1 MKSLPFLNP
10 AAGSP
15 AVRNPG
21 RPAIIVPTQALDAED
36 LSAECAAAAATR
48 IVDAVE
54 WRIDPLLAAA
64 SAQGGAQGGA
74 HSGLHGLAEAAL
86 RLLPH
91 ALTAELPILLTV
103 RTGFEGGQVEI
114 TEDAYAEVVREL
126 IAGVADVE
134 ADAGTA
140 AGTGLSGTGPTG
152 AASSGVPG
160 SASSGVPAA
169 IDVEIDRAEAGS
181 LIASA
186 REAGV
191 PVVASHHNFE
201 STDSSERLLKT
212 FAVMSE
218 AGADV
223 AKVAMMPQTPAD
235 VLRLLEATAAADA
248 SLPVPVLGIAMGLLG
263 RTSRIM
269 GADFGSCATFAQIGR
284 ASAPGQIEAS
294 ILAEILDRV
303 GGRCV

>member
-1 MKSLPFLNP
+1 MKTLPFLNP

-15 AVRNPG
+15 AARNPG
-21 RPAIIVPTQALDAED
+21 RPAVIVPAQAIDAERLAAD
-36 LSAECAAAAATR
+36 CAAAAATG

-64 SAQGGAQGGA
+64 SGSA
-74 HSGLHGLAEAAL
+74 LTRAEAAL
-86 RLLPH
+86 RLLPR
-91 ALTAELPILLTV
+91 ALTAGLPILVTV

-134 ADAGTA
+134 AEAGASAGTA
-140 AGTGLSGTGPTG
+140 
-152 AASSGVPG
+152 
-160 SASSGVPAA
+160 VPAA
-169 IDVEIDRAEAGS
+169 SGDLGTVDSDAPVAVDVEIDRAESGS

-191 PVVASHHNFE
+191 PVVASHHDFE
-201 STDSSERLLKT
+201 STDSAERLLKT
-212 FAVMSE
+212 FAAMSE

-223 AKVAMMPQTPAD
+223 AKVAMMPQAPAD

-294 ILAEILDRV
+294 VLAEILDRV
-303 GGRCV
+303 GCWCV

>member
-21 RPAIIVPTQALDAED
+21 RPAVIVPTQAIDAD
-36 LSAECAAAAATR
+36 QLTAECAAAAATG

-54 WRIDPLLAAA
+54 WRIDPLLVVA
-64 SAQGGAQGGA
+64 SGPAQGGVRTSV
-74 HSGLHGLAEAAL
+74 HSLAEAAL
-86 RLLPH
+86 RLLPS
-91 ALTAELPILLTV
+91 ALTAGLPILLTV

-114 TEDAYAEVVREL
+114 TEDDYAEVVREL

-140 AGTGLSGTGPTG
+140 AGTGPTG
-152 AASSGVPG
+152 TAASGVPG
-160 SASSGVPAA
+160 SASRGVPVAV
-169 IDVEIDRAEAGS
+169 DVEIDRAESGS

-201 STDSSERLLKT
+201 STDSPERLLKT
-212 FAVMSE
+212 FAAMSE
-218 AGADV
+218 AGAHV
-223 AKVAMMPQTPAD
+223 AKVAMMPQAPAD
-235 VLRLLEATAAADA
+235 VLRLLEATATADA
-248 SLPVPVLGIAMGLLG
+248 SLPVPVLGISMGSLG

-269 GADFGSCATFAQIGR
+269 GADFGSCATFAQIGQ
-284 ASAPGQIEAS
+284 ASAPGQVEAS
-294 ILAEILDRV
+294 VLAEILDRV
-303 GGRCV
+303 GPRCG

>member
-1 MKSLPFLNP
+1 M
-10 AAGSP
+10 
-15 AVRNPG
+15 RNSG
-21 RPAIIVPTQALDAED
+21 RPAVIVPTQAIDADE
-36 LSAECAAAAATR
+36 LTAECAAAAATG

-54 WRIDPLLAAA
+54 WRIDPLLVVA
-64 SAQGGAQGGA
+64 SGPAQGGVRTSV
-74 HSGLHGLAEAAL
+74 HSLAEAAL
-86 RLLPH
+86 RLLPS
-91 ALTAELPILLTV
+91 ALTAGLPILLTV

-114 TEDAYAEVVREL
+114 TEDDYAEVVREL

-140 AGTGLSGTGPTG
+140 AGTGPTG
-152 AASSGVPG
+152 TAASGVPG
-160 SASSGVPAA
+160 SASRGVPVA
-169 IDVEIDRAEAGS
+169 IDVEIDRAASVS

-201 STDSSERLLKT
+201 STDSAERLLKT
-212 FAVMSE
+212 FAAMSE
-218 AGADV
+218 AGAHV
-223 AKVAMMPQTPAD
+223 AKVAMMPQAPVD

-248 SLPVPVLGIAMGLLG
+248 SLPVPVLGISMGSLG

-269 GADFGSCATFAQIGR
+269 GADFGSCATFAQIGQ

-294 ILAEILDRV
+294 VLAEILDRV
-303 GGRCV
+303 GSRCG

>member
-15 AVRNPG
+15 AVRNPD

-36 LSAECAAAAATR
+36 LAAECAAAAATG

-54 WRIDPLLAAA
+54 WRIDLLLAAA
-64 SAQGGAQGGA
+64 SGSAQGGA
-74 HSGLHGLAEAAL
+74 HSGVHGLAEAAL

-91 ALTAELPILLTV
+91 ALTAGLPILLTV

-134 ADAGTA
+134 AGAGTA
-140 AGTGLSGTGPTG
+140 AGAGPSGTGGTG
-152 AASSGVPG
+152 TAASGVPG
-160 SASSGVPAA
+160 SASWGVPVA
-169 IDVEIDRAEAGS
+169 IDVEIDRAESGS

-186 REAGV
+186 RQAGV

-201 STDSSERLLKT
+201 STDSAERLLKT
-212 FAVMSE
+212 FAAMSE

-223 AKVAMMPQTPAD
+223 AKVAMMPQAPAD

-269 GADFGSCATFAQIGR
+269 GAGFGSCATFAQIGR

-294 ILAEILDRV
+294 VLAEILDRV

>member
-21 RPAIIVPTQALDAED
+21 RPAVIVPTQAIDADE
-36 LSAECAAAAATR
+36 LTAECAAAAATG

-54 WRIDPLLAAA
+54 WRIDPLLVVA
-64 SAQGGAQGGA
+64 SGPAQGGVRTSV
-74 HSGLHGLAEAAL
+74 HSLAEAAL
-86 RLLPH
+86 RLLPS
-91 ALTAELPILLTV
+91 ALTAGLPILLTV

-114 TEDAYAEVVREL
+114 TEDDYAEVVREL

-140 AGTGLSGTGPTG
+140 AGTGPTG
-152 AASSGVPG
+152 TAASGVPG
-160 SASSGVPAA
+160 SASSGVPVA
-169 IDVEIDRAEAGS
+169 IDVEIDRAASVS

-186 REAGV
+186 QEAGV

-201 STDSSERLLKT
+201 STDSPERLLKT
-212 FAVMSE
+212 FAAMGE

-223 AKVAMMPQTPAD
+223 AKVAMMPQAPAD

-248 SLPVPVLGIAMGLLG
+248 SLPVPVLGISMGSLG

-269 GADFGSCATFAQIGR
+269 GADFGSCATFAQIGQ
-284 ASAPGQIEAS
+284 ASAPGQVEAS
-294 ILAEILDRV
+294 VLAEILDRV
-303 GGRCV
+303 GPRCG

>member
-21 RPAIIVPTQALDAED
+21 RPAVIVPTQAIDADE
-36 LSAECAAAAATR
+36 LTAECAAAAATG

-54 WRIDPLLAAA
+54 WRIDPLLVVA
-64 SAQGGAQGGA
+64 SGPAQGGVRTSV
-74 HSGLHGLAEAAL
+74 HSLAEAAL
-86 RLLPH
+86 RLLPS
-91 ALTAELPILLTV
+91 ALTAGLPILLTV

-114 TEDAYAEVVREL
+114 TEDDYAEVVREL

-140 AGTGLSGTGPTG
+140 AGTGPTG
-152 AASSGVPG
+152 SASSGVPG
-160 SASSGVPAA
+160 SASSGVPVA
-169 IDVEIDRAEAGS
+169 IDVEIDRAASGS

-186 REAGV
+186 QEAGV

-201 STDSSERLLKT
+201 STDSPERLLKT
-212 FAVMSE
+212 FAAMSE
-218 AGADV
+218 AGAHV

-248 SLPVPVLGIAMGLLG
+248 SLPVPVLGISMGSLG

-269 GADFGSCATFAQIGR
+269 GADFGSCATFAQIGQ

-294 ILAEILDRV
+294 VLAEILDRV
-303 GGRCV
+303 GPRCG

>member
-1 MKSLPFLNP
+1 MKTLPFLNP

-15 AVRNPG
+15 AARNPG
-21 RPAIIVPTQALDAED
+21 RPAVIVPAQAIDAERLAAD
-36 LSAECAAAAATR
+36 CAAAAATG

-64 SAQGGAQGGA
+64 SGSA
-74 HSGLHGLAEAAL
+74 LTRAEAAL
-86 RLLPH
+86 RLLPR
-91 ALTAELPILLTV
+91 ALTAGLPILVTV

-134 ADAGTA
+134 AKSGASAGTA
-140 AGTGLSGTGPTG
+140 VQAVAGDLG
-152 AASSGVPG
+152 AVDSGVPV
-160 SASSGVPAA
+160 AVD
-169 IDVEIDRAEAGS
+169 IELDRAESGS

-186 REAGV
+186 REASV

-201 STDSSERLLKT
+201 STDSAERLLKT
-212 FAVMSE
+212 FAAMSE

-223 AKVAMMPQTPAD
+223 AKVAMMPQAPAD

-248 SLPVPVLGIAMGLLG
+248 SLPVPVLGLAMGLLG

-294 ILAEILDRV
+294 VLAEILDRV
-303 GGRCV
+303 GCWCV

>member
-1 MKSLPFLNP
+1 M
-10 AAGSP
+10 
-15 AVRNPG
+15 RNPG
-21 RPAIIVPTQALDAED
+21 RPAVIVPTQAIDADE
-36 LSAECAAAAATR
+36 LTAECAAAAATG

-54 WRIDPLLAAA
+54 WRIDPLLVVA
-64 SAQGGAQGGA
+64 SGPAQGGVRTSV
-74 HSGLHGLAEAAL
+74 HSLAEAAL
-86 RLLPH
+86 RLLPS
-91 ALTAELPILLTV
+91 ALTAGLPILLTV

-114 TEDAYAEVVREL
+114 TEDDYAEVVREL

-140 AGTGLSGTGPTG
+140 AGTGPTDT
-152 AASSGVPG
+152 AASGVPG
-160 SASSGVPAA
+160 SASRGVPVAV
-169 IDVEIDRAEAGS
+169 DVEIDRAESGS

-201 STDSSERLLKT
+201 STDSPERLLKT
-212 FAVMSE
+212 FAAMGE

-223 AKVAMMPQTPAD
+223 AKVAMMPQAPAD

-248 SLPVPVLGIAMGLLG
+248 SLPVPVLGISMGSLG

-269 GADFGSCATFAQIGR
+269 GADFGSCATFAQIGQ
-284 ASAPGQIEAS
+284 ASAPGQVEAS
-294 ILAEILDRV
+294 VLAEILDRV
-303 GGRCV
+303 GPRCG

>member
-15 AVRNPG
+15 AVRNPD

-36 LSAECAAAAATR
+36 LAAECAAAAATG

-64 SAQGGAQGGA
+64 SGSAQGGA
-74 HSGLHGLAEAAL
+74 HSGVHGLAEAAL

-91 ALTAELPILLTV
+91 ALTAGLPILLTV

-134 ADAGTA
+134 AGAGTA
-140 AGTGLSGTGPTG
+140 AGAGPSGTGGTG
-152 AASSGVPG
+152 TAASGVPG
-160 SASSGVPAA
+160 SASWGVPVA
-169 IDVEIDRAEAGS
+169 IDVEIDRAESGS

-186 REAGV
+186 RQAGV

-201 STDSSERLLKT
+201 STDSAERLLKT
-212 FAVMSE
+212 FAAMSE

-223 AKVAMMPQTPAD
+223 AKVAMMPQAPAD

-269 GADFGSCATFAQIGR
+269 GAGFGSCATFAQIGR

-294 ILAEILDRV
+294 VLAEILDRV

>member
-21 RPAIIVPTQALDAED
+21 RPAVIVPTQAIDADE
-36 LSAECAAAAATR
+36 LTAECAAAAATG

-54 WRIDPLLAAA
+54 WRIDPLLVVGSGPAK
-64 SAQGGAQGGA
+64 GGVHGSV
-74 HSGLHGLAEAAL
+74 HSLAEAVL
-86 RLLPH
+86 RLLPR
-91 ALTAELPILLTV
+91 ALTAGLPILLTV
-103 RTGFEGGQVEI
+103 RTGFEGGRAEI
-114 TEDAYAEVVREL
+114 TEDDYAEVVREL
-126 IAGVADVE
+126 IAGVSDVE

-140 AGTGLSGTGPTG
+140 AGTGPTG
-152 AASSGVPG
+152 TASSGVPG
-160 SASSGVPAA
+160 SASWGVPVA
-169 IDVEIDRAEAGS
+169 IDIEIDRAESGS

-186 REAGV
+186 QGAGV
-191 PVVASHHNFE
+191 PVVASHHNFD

-212 FAVMSE
+212 FTAMSE

-223 AKVAMMPQTPAD
+223 AKVAMMPQAPAD

-248 SLPVPVLGIAMGLLG
+248 SLLVPVLGISMGSLG

-269 GADFGSCATFAQIGR
+269 GADFGSCATFAQVGQ

-294 ILAEILDRV
+294 VLAEILDRIT
-303 GGRCV
+303 G

>member
-21 RPAIIVPTQALDAED
+21 RPAVIVPTQAIDADE
-36 LSAECAAAAATR
+36 LTAECAAAAATG

-54 WRIDPLLAAA
+54 WRIDPLLVVA
-64 SAQGGAQGGA
+64 SGFAQGGVHRSV
-74 HSGLHGLAEAAL
+74 HSLAGAAL
-86 RLLPH
+86 RLLPR
-91 ALTAELPILLTV
+91 ALTAGLPILLTV

-114 TEDAYAEVVREL
+114 IEDDYAEVVREL

-140 AGTGLSGTGPTG
+140 AGTGPTG
-152 AASSGVPG
+152 TAASGVP
-160 SASSGVPAA
+160 VA
-169 IDVEIDRAEAGS
+169 IDVEIDRAESGS

-201 STDSSERLLKT
+201 STDSVERLLKT
-212 FAVMSE
+212 FAEMSE

-223 AKVAMMPQTPAD
+223 AKVAMMPQAPAD

-248 SLPVPVLGIAMGLLG
+248 SLPVPVLGISMGPLG

-269 GADFGSCATFAQIGR
+269 GADFGSCATFAQIR
-284 ASAPGQIEAS
+284 LASAPGQIEAAV
-294 ILAEILDRV
+294 LAEILDRV
-303 GGRCV
+303 TG

>member
-21 RPAIIVPTQALDAED
+21 RPAVIVPTQAIDADE
-36 LSAECAAAAATR
+36 LAAECAAAAATG

-54 WRIDPLLAAA
+54 WRIDPLLVVASG
-64 SAQGGAQGGA
+64 SAQGGVHRSA
-74 HSGLHGLAEAAL
+74 HSLAEAAL
-86 RLLPH
+86 RLLPS

-103 RTGFEGGQVEI
+103 RTCFEGGQVEI
-114 TEDAYAEVVREL
+114 TEDDYAEVVREL
-126 IAGVADVE
+126 IAGVAGNVD
-134 ADAGTA
+134 
-140 AGTGLSGTGPTG
+140 
-152 AASSGVPG
+152 SGVP
-160 SASSGVPAA
+160 VA
-169 IDVEIDRAEAGS
+169 IDVEIDRAESGS

-186 REAGV
+186 QEAGV

-201 STDSSERLLKT
+201 STDSAERLLKT
-212 FAVMSE
+212 FAAMSE
-218 AGADV
+218 AGAHV
-223 AKVAMMPQTPAD
+223 AKVAMMPQAPAD

-248 SLPVPVLGIAMGLLG
+248 SLAVPVLGISMGSLG

-269 GADFGSCATFAQIGR
+269 GADFGSCATFAQIGQ

-294 ILAEILDRV
+294 VLAEILDRV
-303 GGRCV
+303 GPRCG

>member
-1 MKSLPFLNP
+1 MKSLPFLNR
-10 AAGSP
+10 AVGSP
-15 AVRNPG
+15 AVRNPD
-21 RPAIIVPTQALDAED
+21 RPAIIVPTLALDAEG
-36 LSAECAAAAATR
+36 LAAECAAAAATG

-64 SAQGGAQGGA
+64 SGSAQGGA
-74 HSGLHGLAEAAL
+74 HSGVHGLAEAAL

-91 ALTAELPILLTV
+91 ALTAGLPILLTV

-140 AGTGLSGTGPTG
+140 AGAGPSGTGGTG
-152 AASSGVPG
+152 TAASGVPG
-160 SASSGVPAA
+160 SASWGVPVA
-169 IDVEIDRAEAGS
+169 IDVEIDRAESGS

-186 REAGV
+186 RQAGV
-191 PVVASHHNFE
+191 PVVASHHKFAA
-201 STDSSERLLKT
+201 TDSVERLLKT
-212 FAVMSE
+212 FAAMSE
-218 AGADV
+218 SGADV

-294 ILAEILDRV
+294 VLAEILDRV

>member
-1 MKSLPFLNP
+1 M
-10 AAGSP
+10 
-15 AVRNPG
+15 RNPD
-21 RPAIIVPTQALDAED
+21 RPAIIVPTLALDAEG
-36 LSAECAAAAATR
+36 LAAECAAAAATG

-64 SAQGGAQGGA
+64 SGSAQGGA
-74 HSGLHGLAEAAL
+74 HSGVHGLAEAAL

-91 ALTAELPILLTV
+91 ALTAGLPILLTV
-103 RTGFEGGQVEI
+103 RTGFEGGQVAI
-114 TEDAYAEVVREL
+114 TEDDYAEVVREL

-134 ADAGTA
+134 ANAGTA
-140 AGTGLSGTGPTG
+140 AGAGPSGTGGTG
-152 AASSGVPG
+152 TAASGVPG
-160 SASSGVPAA
+160 SASWGVPVA
-169 IDVEIDRAEAGS
+169 IDVEIDRAESGS

-186 REAGV
+186 REASV

-201 STDSSERLLKT
+201 STDSAERLLKT
-212 FAVMSE
+212 FAAMSE

-223 AKVAMMPQTPAD
+223 AKVAMMPQAPAD

-294 ILAEILDRV
+294 VLAEILDRV

>member
-10 AAGSP
+10 AVGSP
-15 AVRNPG
+15 AVRNPD
-21 RPAIIVPTQALDAED
+21 RPAIIVPTLALDAEG
-36 LSAECAAAAATR
+36 LAAECAAAAATG

-54 WRIDPLLAAA
+54 WRIDLLLAAA
-64 SAQGGAQGGA
+64 SAQGGAR
-74 HSGLHGLAEAAL
+74 SGMHGLAEAAL
-86 RLLPH
+86 RLLPR
-91 ALTAELPILLTV
+91 ALAAGLPILLTV

-114 TEDAYAEVVREL
+114 TEDDYAEVVRAL

-134 ADAGTA
+134 AKSGASAGTA
-140 AGTGLSGTGPTG
+140 DPAVSGDLGTVD
-152 AASSGVPG
+152 SGVPV
-160 SASSGVPAA
+160 AV
-169 IDVEIDRAEAGS
+169 DVEIDRAESGS

-186 REAGV
+186 RQAGV

-201 STDSSERLLKT
+201 STDSAERLLKT
-212 FAVMSE
+212 FAAMSE
-218 AGADV
+218 SGADV

-248 SLPVPVLGIAMGLLG
+248 SLPVPVLGIGMGLVG

-294 ILAEILDRV
+294 VLAEILDRV

>member
-1 MKSLPFLNP
+1 M
-10 AAGSP
+10 
-15 AVRNPG
+15 RNPG

-36 LSAECAAAAATR
+36 LAAECAAAAAAG

-64 SAQGGAQGGA
+64 SGSAQGGAQGGA
-74 HSGLHGLAEAAL
+74 HSGMHGLAEAAL

-140 AGTGLSGTGPTG
+140 AGTGPSGTGLSGTGPSGTG
-152 AASSGVPG
+152 PSGTASSGVPG

-294 ILAEILDRV
+294 VLAEILDRV
-303 GGRCV
+303 GCWCA

>member
-1 MKSLPFLNP
+1 M
-10 AAGSP
+10 
-15 AVRNPG
+15 RNPD

-36 LSAECAAAAATR
+36 LAAECAAAAATG

-54 WRIDPLLAAA
+54 WRTDPLLAAA
-64 SAQGGAQGGA
+64 SGSTQGGA
-74 HSGLHGLAEAAL
+74 HSGMHGHAEAAL

-91 ALTAELPILLTV
+91 ALTAGLPILLTV

-134 ADAGTA
+134 AEAGASAGTA
-140 AGTGLSGTGPTG
+140 DP
-152 AASSGVPG
+152 AASGDLGTVDSDAPV
-160 SASSGVPAA
+160 AVAV
-169 IDVEIDRAEAGS
+169 DVEIDRAESGS

-201 STDSSERLLKT
+201 STDSAERLLKT
-212 FAVMSE
+212 FAAMSE

-223 AKVAMMPQTPAD
+223 AKVAMMPQAPAD

-294 ILAEILDRV
+294 VLAEILDRV
-303 GGRCV
+303 GCWCA